1 MLFGNYE
8 RGTIDERIVSQK
20 SISFTADF
28 VVIIFDGLSQIPI
41 YARVYDNSAIYI
53 ICIVTQNDKKLVSC
67 FVSVRRNDTIAPV
80 QTNKVNLSPLYN
92 IAANLPNSSFGKESK
107 IFITTKKQKA
117 VNVL

>member
-1 MLFGNYE
+1 MQCPHTFGSNKFMLFGNYE

-53 ICIVTQNDKKLVSC
+53 SA
-67 FVSVRRNDTIAPV
+67 S
-80 QTNKVNLSPLYN
+80 
-92 IAANLPNSSFGKESK
+92 
-107 IFITTKKQKA
+107 
-117 VNVL
+117 